1 MGTMS
6 EAIYTGFV
14 CVCVCVCVSMNHKE
28 SYEKNSPNQRFLGR
42 GAGLE
47 REEKREEKNQI
58 LDFFFLRISISFDF

>member
-1 MGTMS
+1 M
-6 EAIYTGFV
+6 

-58 LDFFFLRISISFDF
+58 LDFFFFENLYFI